1 MLGFRV
7 FGSHREKK
15 LALVAGEGLATWRR
29 AAAVA
34 SVVAVATGHKTIRPN
49 RIPAAQTAQ
58 ISASFSEE
66 EKKRSPSPSHKSLF
80 FLPLPRGPHPF
91 LSSPTPI
98 FEKKKKADALAA
110 ATKIAREP
118 KRSPNP
124 TYTRPPAS
132 ALGDPRIEQVDG
144 GRREPRRCS
153 ATSTTPT

>member
-7 FGSHREKK
+7 LGSHREKK

-66 EKKRSPSPSHKSLF
+66 EKKRSPSPSRNPF
-80 FLPLPRGPHPF
+80 FLPLPHGPRPF
-91 LSSPTPI
+91 LFFPHSHLG
-98 FEKKKKADALAA
+98 EEEEGRA

-118 KRSPNP
+118 QEIPKP
-124 TYTRPPAS
+124 YTRPPAHS
-132 ALGDPRIEQVDG
+132 GILNRAG
-144 GRREPRRCS
+144 
-153 ATSTTPT
+153 